1 MRAGVDKKE
10 AIIES
15 MRVNLK
21 PVFITSATTAVGFL
35 SMHFSDSPPFRELG
49 YMLAAGNLIAFVNA
63 ALVLP
68 ALLAILPAKVQ
79 PKKTFFSCSFVQ
91 VYVQQSNLP
100 WSILFN
106 STTIL

>member
-1 MRAGVDKKE
+1 
-10 AIIES
+10 

-68 ALLAILPAKVQ
+68 ALLAIFQ
-79 PKKTFFSCSFVQ
+79 QRFNKKKPIFLKT
-91 VYVQQSNLP
+91 YGK
-100 WSILFN
+100 I
-106 STTIL
+106 I